1 MRQRKRR
8 PSYWQQ
14 KWSDEKKLEEQRF
27 KNNLLGLLILL
38 LMIMIGLDLG
48 GISSMLTRFFK

>member
-8 PSYWQQ
+8 LSYWQQ
-14 KWSDEKKLEEQRF
+14 KWSDEKKLEEQRL

-38 LMIMIGLDLG
+38 LMIVIGLDLG
-48 GISSMLTRFFK
+48 GFNSMLTRFFK